1 MHALNTDILVQLGL
15 TKVVFFQINQAKNA
29 LQWIEFWIEN
39 FQSLKCMCQKVKTAN
54 GSLA

>member
-39 FQSLKCMCQKVKTAN
+39 FQS
-54 GSLA
+54 